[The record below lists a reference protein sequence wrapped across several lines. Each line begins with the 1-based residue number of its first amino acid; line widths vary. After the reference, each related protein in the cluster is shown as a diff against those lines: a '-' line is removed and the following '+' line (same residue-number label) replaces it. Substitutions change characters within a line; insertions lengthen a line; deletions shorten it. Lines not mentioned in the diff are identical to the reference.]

1 MVNKEAYSLF
11 RPVDVHTD
19 SYLGDETTEAAS
31 PFPEDLHGDPVT
43 QLRAY
48 RENSHPLTALARART
63 QGDMAALAEHFMQV
77 NLRGLQPSARDV
89 QNANFARYRALFKR

>member
-1 MVNKEAYSLF
+1 MAEKEAYSLF

-19 SYLGDETTEAAS
+19 SYLGDETAEAAS
-31 PFPEDLHGDPVT
+31 PFPEDFHGDPVT

-63 QGDMAALAEHFMQV
+63 QGDLAALAEHFMQV
-77 NLRGLQPSARDV
+77 NLRGLQPTAREV
-89 QNANFARYRALFKR
+89 QHANLAHYRTLFKE